1 MDDFKF
7 DDDFNVD
14 TGIEIDGLN
23 DTEIDFGDTKKAE
36 ETKTFQTALSL
47 DKKEDTKSV
56 KKTAII
62 ASAIGIGV
70 IILGFA
76 LVTLVKPKESTN
88 IKHNVTDVDNKPPV
102 IVNKTQEQNEW
113 VELKQDDYL
122 SMNKEV
128 NSRFTV
134 TSIKH
139 LAKKINENNVILV
152 KSIVKGNISGLV
164 GTYEVEMPYDKA
176 KYLKNGTE
184 FKITYTM
191 MEKNDVKIIGE
202 IRYQHKKI

>member
-1 MDDFKF
+1 M
-7 DDDFNVD
+7 DDFNVD

-113 VELKQDDYL
+113 VELKQDDSL

-202 IRYQHKKI
+202 IRY